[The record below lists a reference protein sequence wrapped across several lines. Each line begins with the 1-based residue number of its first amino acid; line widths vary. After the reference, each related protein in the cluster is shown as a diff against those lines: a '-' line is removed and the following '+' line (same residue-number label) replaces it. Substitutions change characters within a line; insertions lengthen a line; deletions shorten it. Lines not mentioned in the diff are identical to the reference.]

1 MNTEKSA
8 GAVIYRMTDDRNV
21 LFLLLQAAPGKPWGF
36 AKGKMDE
43 GETEEM
49 AARREIAEEA
59 DLPQVAFDPD
69 FRHVVRYLY
78 RRGRAMISKEVVYF
92 LARTETEEVNI
103 SWEHVAYRWVTLAEG
118 LTLIYYENARNTLLD
133 AYKHL
138 KKSEE

>member
-1 MNTEKSA
+1 MKTEKSA
-8 GAVIYRMTDDRNV
+8 GAVIYRVTEDGNI
-21 LFLLLQAAPGKPWGF
+21 LFLLLQAAPSKPWGF

-59 DLPQVAFDPD
+59 GLQIKFDPD
-69 FRHVVRYLY
+69 FRHVVHYYY
-78 RRGRAMISKEVVYF
+78 RRGRATISKEVVYF

-118 LTLIYYENARNTLLD
+118 LSLVYYENAYLTLQS
-133 AYKHL
+133 AAEHL
-138 KKSEE
+138 GKAEG